1 MSALPEPYLPMYT
14 DADPYP
20 LIVLEGTSGIGK
32 STLARRLAE
41 RLDAT
46 TLHTLSTPHVEWTSS
61 VNDRLRSLPQ
71 FAFYLSG
78 VLHTSDR
85 IRQAR
90 AHGPVVADRY
100 VSSVIACHAAVHRVP
115 VGAVTELLRP
125 FRPYLTVP
133 TRTYYLRC
141 STAALRRRLAIK
153 TDVNKDDT
161 DLLTVPDRL
170 PRLLDNFAR
179 VAEDD
184 VTAVWLDTDDQ
195 SPEQLADQIAADLE
209 RTLA

>member
-1 MSALPEPYLPMYT
+1 MSAIPPPYLPAYT
-14 DADPYP
+14 DADPHP
-20 LIVLEGTSGIGK
+20 FIVLEGTSGIGK
-32 STLARRLAE
+32 STLARRLAR
-41 RLDAT
+41 RLHAT
-46 TLHTLSTPHVEWTSS
+46 TLHTLSTPHDAWSS
-61 VNDRLRSLPQ
+61 AVNDRLRSLPQ

-100 VSSVIACHAAVHRVP
+100 LSSVIACHAAVHRVP
-115 VGAVTELLRP
+115 VDAVTELLQP
-125 FRPYLTVP
+125 FRHYLTAP

-141 STAALRRRLAIK
+141 STAALRERLATK

-161 DLLTVPDRL
+161 DLLAVPDRL
-170 PRLLDNFAR
+170 PRLLANFAR

-184 VTAVWLDTDDQ
+184 SSAVWLDTDDR
-195 SPEQLADQIAADLE
+195 SPEQLANWIAADLE
-209 RTLA
+209 RSRA